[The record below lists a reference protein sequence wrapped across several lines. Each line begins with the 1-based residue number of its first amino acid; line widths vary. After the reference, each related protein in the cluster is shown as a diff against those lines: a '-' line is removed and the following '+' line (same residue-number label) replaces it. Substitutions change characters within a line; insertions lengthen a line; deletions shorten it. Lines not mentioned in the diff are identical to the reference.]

1 MATPNAH
8 AFLSASSAA
17 RWAHCT
23 ASPHFEKDFPSTTS
37 VFAEEG
43 TLAHSFCELYAK
55 LRFTD
60 MKQEEF
66 SEGIAN
72 LQRAELYDPE
82 MLKTAEFYADYLW
95 RVSLE
100 YKNPPHVVTEVRL
113 DLTEYIPEGFGTS
126 DCILIGDG
134 KLTVVD
140 YKHGKGVAVSA
151 KDNFQMRLYALG
163 ALKRYAPFFSIT
175 QVMTAIVQPRIRE
188 DASEGISEELLT
200 AEELGAWGEWIKP
213 LAQAA
218 FTGEGV
224 EFHPGDW
231 CHFCRGRAACKAR
244 ADNYTALEDF
254 KDIPPKGKANGAD
267 IISGNYLTNKQIGDL
282 LNRAEGL
289 KQWAEDLKD
298 YALGAILNGETI
310 PGYKVVEGR
319 SQRKIEDPDKAV
331 EALLRAGYPKEILYE
346 YKLRTLTALEKAVGK
361 KDFTSIAGEFIVK
374 PAGAPT
380 LVPESDRRKAYSP
393 AAADF
398 REVAKEAAKEAE

>member
-55 LRFTD
+55 LRFTG

-140 YKHGKGVAVSA
+140 YKHGKG
-151 KDNFQMRLYALG
+151 
-163 ALKRYAPFFSIT
+163 
-175 QVMTAIVQPRIRE
+175 AIVQPRIRE
-188 DASEGISEELLT
+188 DASEGISEELLSV
-200 AEELGAWGEWIKP
+200 EELREWGEWIKP

-244 ADNYTALEDF
+244 ADGYTALEDF
-254 KDIPPKGKANGAD
+254 KDIAPKGKASGAD
-267 IISGNYLTNKQIGDL
+267 IISGNYLTNEQIGDL
-282 LNRAEGL
+282 LTRAEGL

-331 EALLRAGYPKEILYE
+331 EALEKAGYPKEILYE

-361 KDFTSIAGEFIVK
+361 KDFTAIAGPYIVK